1 MPGDKSFTRALI
13 WSLKELVK
21 ARSRFTTLELQQKI
35 SNEAPN
41 FPRQQFVPLLERD
54 EPSDQ
59 RLVLA
64 PLPSATEGSD
74 PDVTLQDNS
83 LAPRMKNYVD
93 LRFCY
98 SKTLNEDEIGALAK
112 NLKSIIVEEKIG
124 ANRIG
129 WIRLG
134 HVETVTR
141 DVVNAFRH
149 LAQNSPSRR
158 MALTSPGLDM
168 AVEIPQSHHLQPSA
182 HQRHPSSPSNSA
194 RTSVSD
200 FQLGS
205 SEAGPPSSFTTAGD
219 LEMDFEKQPAWV
231 NDLGDSHQ
239 RSGSNGG
246 IDGQQGAVPS
256 SKGELSLIE
265 NFKMIAHGTKGVVW
279 VAAQVWHPTMASTM
293 VILSLCAASSYYF
306 SFHFTRRSN

>member
-1 MPGDKSFTRALI
+1 MPGENSFTRALI
-13 WSLKELVK
+13 WSLKELAK

-41 FPRQQFVPLLERD
+41 FPRNQFVPLLERD
-54 EPSDQ
+54 EPSNE

-64 PLPSATEGSD
+64 PLLSANEGSD
-74 PDVTLQDNS
+74 PDVTLQDNL

-98 SKTLNEDEIGALAK
+98 SKTLNEDEIEALAK
-112 NLKSIIVEEKIG
+112 NLRSIIVEEKIG

-158 MALTSPGLDM
+158 MASTSPGLDA
-168 AVEIPQSHHLQPSA
+168 AVEISQSHHLQPFA
-182 HQRHPSSPSNSA
+182 HQRHASPPSNSA

-200 FQLGS
+200 FQSGS
-205 SEAGPPSSFTTAGD
+205 SETGPLSNFSVEV
-219 LEMDFEKQPAWV
+219 EMDFEKRPAWG
-231 NDLGDSHQ
+231 DQLGDAHQ
-239 RSGSNGG
+239 QSGTNGG
-246 IDGQQGAVPS
+246 IDGQQGAVPN
-256 SKGELSLIE
+256 SKGALSLIE
-265 NFKMIAHGTKGVVW
+265 NFKMIAHGTKRVVW
-279 VAAQVWHPTMASTM
+279 VAAQVWHPYMASTIA
-293 VILSLCAASSYYF
+293 ILSLCSFLLFLLSSFYLQI
-306 SFHFTRRSN
+306 

>member
-13 WSLKELVK
+13 WSLKELAK

-41 FPRQQFVPLLERD
+41 FPRQQFVPLLERA

-83 LAPRMKNYVD
+83 LAPRIKNYVD

-98 SKTLNEDEIGALAK
+98 SKTLNEDEIGALAN

-149 LAQNSPSRR
+149 LAQNSSSRR

-168 AVEIPQSHHLQPSA
+168 AVEIPQSHHLQPFA

-194 RTSVSD
+194 RTSVLD

-219 LEMDFEKQPAWV
+219 LEMDFEKRPAWDD
-231 NDLGDSHQ
+231 DLGDSHQ
-239 RSGSNGG
+239 QSGLNGG

-279 VAAQVWHPTMASTM
+279 VAAQVWHPTMASTIA
-293 VILSLCAASSYYF
+293 ILSLCAASSYYF